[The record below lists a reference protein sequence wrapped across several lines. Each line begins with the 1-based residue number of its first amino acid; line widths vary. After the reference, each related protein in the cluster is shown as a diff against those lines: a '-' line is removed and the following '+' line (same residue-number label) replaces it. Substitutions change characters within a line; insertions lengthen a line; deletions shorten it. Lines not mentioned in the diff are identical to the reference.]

1 MKREVNNQNFKGHN
15 PGEMRRM
22 KKQRKARTMK
32 EQ

>member
-15 PGEMRRM
+15 QGEMRKTKM
-22 KKQRKARTMK
+22 QIKARTMN